1 MPNLHLTAETVRKA
15 KCLKGQSSTVYYDT
29 YIPGF
34 LLECRPSKARTYY
47 LRTRD
52 KEGRLHQ
59 SEIGKASKISIK
71 DAREMAEI
79 LSSIL
84 AIVHRD

>member
-15 KCLKGQSSTVYYDT
+15 ECLKGQAFTVYYDT

-34 LLECRPSKARTYY
+34 VLECRSSKARTYY

-59 SEIGKASKISIK
+59 SKIGKVSEISIK

-79 LSSIL
+79 LSSVL

>member
-15 KCLKGQSSTVYYDT
+15 KCLKGQASTVYYDT

-34 LLECRPSKARTYY
+34 LLECRSSKARIYY

-59 SEIGKASKISIK
+59 SKIGKVSEISIK
-71 DAREMAEI
+71 DAREMAQI
-79 LSSIL
+79 LSSVL
-84 AIVHRD
+84 AIIHRD

>member
-1 MPNLHLTAETVRKA
+1 MPNIHLTAETVRKA
-15 KCLKGQSSTVYYDT
+15 KCLKGQTSTVYYDT

-59 SEIGKASKISIK
+59 SEIGKASQISIK